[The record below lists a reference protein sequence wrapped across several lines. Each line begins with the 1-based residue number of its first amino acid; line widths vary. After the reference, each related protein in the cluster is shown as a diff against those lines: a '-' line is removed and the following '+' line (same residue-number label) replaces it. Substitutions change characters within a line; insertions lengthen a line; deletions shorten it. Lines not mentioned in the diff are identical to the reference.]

1 VRAGGDGGQTGL
13 RQYGAD
19 LERRLLVRPVLFSI
33 FGVSVYS
40 YGFTLAVAF
49 AVATLAAA
57 REVRSYGIDPGH
69 ILDLGILS
77 CVSSV
82 VGSRL
87 VFVLLNASYYINA
100 PEQILRLTDG
110 GLSFHGGFA
119 AAILS
124 GIAYCRMRGID
135 RWQMA
140 DIAAPYPA
148 LGYAIVRIG
157 CFLRG
162 CCYGVPTDV
171 PWALPVS
178 EFDDLPRHPTQLY
191 SSVLSLLLFF
201 YLRSRRNH
209 SGFKGLLMFQYVA
222 LYSVMRFFVEFV
234 RDGDR
239 LPIGL
244 TLAQVVSAG
253 VAAVTFILIAVLSRR
268 FREVGGAQIGS
279 RAS

>member
-1 VRAGGDGGQTGL
+1 MCDLCCSVSSGECVLIRLHAGSGVR
-13 RQYGAD
+13 
-19 LERRLLVRPVLFSI
+19 SCH
-33 FGVSVYS
+33 
-40 YGFTLAVAF
+40 
-49 AVATLAAA
+49 A
-57 REVRSYGIDPGH
+57 RSCRKVHSYGIIRA

-100 PEQILRLTDG
+100 PEILRLTDG
-110 GLSFHGGFA
+110 PVVSRRFA